1 MTRLK
6 LTIAFLLVVSI
17 TPIALAQEFRAV
29 LNGKVT
35 DPAKAVVPRAVITVT
50 NLGTNEMVKV
60 TTNSDGNY
68 TAPFLNPG
76 VYSITVEAQGF
87 KKYVRSNQELQV
99 GQTATLN
106 IELELGAADE
116 TVNIRAEEP
125 LLEDGNADRGTVI
138 DNSIITEL
146 PLNGRNPFMLAA
158 LTAGVT
164 FDGANI
170 YQRPF
175 DNGDMG
181 TFSFNG
187 TPSRNNE
194 FLLDGAPNNGMVNG
208 TNNIA
213 MVPSVDA
220 VQEFK
225 VITNAYDAQYG
236 RTSGGVINVSLK
248 SGSNAFHGTA
258 GGFFRRNFMDANSLV
273 ANFRGIPAG
282 KFQKPDGTFDS
293 APHFLDQYGFQLS
306 GPVLLPKLY
315 NGRNRTFFL
324 FSVEDY
330 NEQSPNPS
338 IRTMPTEEF
347 LQGNFSKLTNAAG
360 NLIPI
365 YNPFDGQMV
374 GSQWVRNQFP
384 GNKIPENMIHPLA
397 KKLIPFFPKP
407 NITPLSGEPWRNNF
421 LDIPNQAR
429 DDFTNW
435 AFRID
440 QRISEN
446 DKVFFR
452 YGYNTR
458 REMRWSNGI
467 TEGPAQQGQ
476 LPLIRENFSGV
487 ADWVHT
493 FNPTLVLNVRASA
506 NRFVED
512 SRSDVGLN
520 FDLTEIGFPKS
531 LVDQMPVK
539 IFPRIELGD
548 GYIRLGRG
556 QYDSE
561 STNVFTFQPNLTWLR
576 GAKAI
581 KMGLD
586 MRYTQYADINSGD
599 VLRLNFNRNFTKRI
613 YNSNSDPTGHTVASF
628 LLGAVASG
636 NITYNVPP
644 IYMWKYY
651 APWTQVDWK
660 AMDRLTVNFGVRWDL
675 NFPVKERYQRRNY
688 IFDPSQINP
697 VSQRI
702 NRAAFPSVPELKG
715 GLRFLGIDGSPDT
728 PWKLDTNNIQ
738 PRVGFAY
745 RLNEKTVLR
754 GGFGRS
760 YLNPTPRGQ
769 GQGFSFTTG
778 LVSSLDG
785 GRTPVTDFSGFFPN
799 GVITPPGSSLGLE
812 TLLGQNISYSN
823 PNFEIPYAH
832 NFSLGFQ
839 RQLGWKTVVE
849 ASYVG
854 SRAYKLQSSYGGVN
868 EPGADVRKLCDVT
881 QGGNRN
887 YCDEDLPNP
896 FRNVRGFEGT
906 GFFTM
911 TDRDRYFSL
920 RPYPHFGRIT
930 ETERNDGKGWYNAM
944 QLIVNRR
951 LSNGFSAHASY
962 TFSKV
967 MQFVGDTVT
976 DDFKLTRAA
985 SRSIASED
993 RPHRFTF
1000 AGIYHLPV
1008 GKGRRFFGGMPGI
1021 LNAVFGGW
1029 EMAGAVIRESGRP
1042 WDFPNPEDD
1051 TPIYYLGGAELSK
1064 SERSRFVN
1072 GIEYIQGFRPCVERR
1087 NNDPTSPGFGQYALT
1102 PASINYGCSA
1112 ANFRVV
1118 ESYETYT
1125 VPLRDPRFRR
1135 PAFTQIDVN
1144 FAKNWQ
1150 VREKHSLQLR
1160 VEAFNLFN
1168 TPMYNRINYNQD
1180 VNNSAF
1186 GAINKST
1193 QNQNNYP
1200 RQFQLAVK
1208 YRF

>member
-1 MTRLK
+1 MQI
-6 LTIAFLLVVSI
+6 TIMFLFVVSI
-17 TPIALAQEFRAV
+17 TPVALAQEFRAV

-35 DPAKAVVPRAVITVT
+35 DPAKAVVPGAAITVT

-60 TTNSDGNY
+60 TTDSEGNF

-76 VYSITVEAQGF
+76 VYSITVEANGF
-87 KKYVRSNQELQV
+87 KKYARTNQELQV

-106 IELELGAADE
+106 IELELGAANE

-194 FLLDGAPNNGMVNG
+194 FLLDGAPNNGIVNG
-208 TNNIA
+208 ANNIA
-213 MVPSVDA
+213 MVPPVDA

-225 VITNAYDAQYG
+225 VITGAYDAQYG
-236 RTSGGVINVSLK
+236 RGSGGVINVSLK
-248 SGSNAFHGTA
+248 PGSNAFHGSVFEFA
-258 GGFFRRNFMDANSLV
+258 RRNFMDANGLV
-273 ANFRGIPAG
+273 ANYRGVPAG
-282 KFQKPDGTFDS
+282 KFRKPDGTLDS
-293 APHFLDQYGFQLS
+293 APHRLDQYGFQLN
-306 GPVLLPKLY
+306 GPVRIPKLY
-315 NGRNRTFFL
+315 DGHSRTFFL
-324 FSVEDY
+324 FSWEDY

-338 IRTMPTEEF
+338 IRTMPTEAF
-347 LQGNFSKLTNAAG
+347 LRGDFSKLTNAAG
-360 NLIPI
+360 SLIPI
-365 YNPFDGQMV
+365 YNPYDGEMV
-374 GSQWVRNQFP
+374 GNQWVRRQFD

-407 NITPLSGEPWRNNF
+407 NLTPQSGEPWRNNF

-435 AFRID
+435 AIRIEH
-440 QRISEN
+440 RIGEK

-452 YGYNTR
+452 YGYNHRT
-458 REMRWSNGI
+458 EMRWSNGI

-476 LPLIRENFSGV
+476 LPLIRENFTGV

-493 FNPTLVLNVRASA
+493 FNPTLVLNVRASS

-512 SRSDVGLN
+512 SRTDVGLN
-520 FDLTEIGFPKS
+520 FDLTTIGFPKS
-531 LVDQMPVK
+531 LADQIPIK

-548 GYIRLGRG
+548 GYVRLGRG
-556 QYDSE
+556 QLDLE
-561 STNVFTFQPNLTWLR
+561 ATNAFTFQPNLTWVR
-576 GAKAI
+576 GNKTI
-581 KMGLD
+581 RTGLD
-586 MRYTQYADINSGD
+586 MRYTQYADVNSGD
-599 VLRLNFNRNFTKRI
+599 ILRLNFNRNFTKRI

-636 NITYNVPP
+636 SIAYNVPP

-651 APWTQVDWK
+651 APWAQVDWK
-660 AMDRLTVNFGVRWDL
+660 TTSRLTVNIGLRWDF
-675 NFPVKERYQRRNY
+675 NSPVKERFTRRNY
-688 IFDPSQINP
+688 IFDPSQTNP

-702 NRAAFPSVPELKG
+702 NRTAFPDIPDLKG
-715 GLRFLGIDGSPDT
+715 GLGFLNIDGSPDT
-728 PWKLDTNNIQ
+728 PWRLDTNNNQ
-738 PRVGFAY
+738 LRAGFAY

-760 YLNPTPRGQ
+760 YLNPTPRGH
-769 GQGFSFTTG
+769 GQGFSFTTN

-785 GRTPVTDFSGFFPN
+785 GRTPVSDFNGLFPN
-799 GVITPPGSSLGLE
+799 GVITPPGSSRGLE
-812 TLLGQNISYSN
+812 TSLGQSISYSN
-823 PNFEIPYAH
+823 PDFEIPYVH
-832 NFSLGFQ
+832 NFSFGFQ
-839 RQLGWKTVVE
+839 RQLGWRTVVE
-849 ASYVG
+849 VSYVG

-868 EPGADVRKLCDVT
+868 EISADVRKLCDVT
-881 QGGNRN
+881 QGGDRS
-887 YCDEDLPNP
+887 YCDQDLPNP
-896 FRNVRGFEGT
+896 FRNVSGFEGS
-906 GFFTM
+906 GFFTA
-911 TDRDRYFSL
+911 TSRDRYFLMS
-920 RPYPHFGRIT
+920 PYPHFGRIT
-930 ETERNDGKGWYNAM
+930 ETERNDGKGWYNAL
-944 QLIVNRR
+944 QVIANRR
-951 LSNGFSAHASY
+951 LSNGFSVNASY

-967 MQFVGDTVT
+967 MQAVGDTT
-976 DDFKLTRAA
+976 SDDTNRLIRAA
-985 SRSIASED
+985 SRGVASED

-1008 GKGRRFFGGMPGI
+1008 GKGRRFFGEMPGI
-1021 LNAVFGGW
+1021 LDAVFGGW

-1042 WDFPNPEDD
+1042 WDFPNPDD
-1051 TPIYYLGGAELSK
+1051 NLPIYYLGGAELSK
-1064 SERSRFVN
+1064 SERSRVVN
-1072 GIEYIQGFRPCVERR
+1072 GVEYIQGFRPCVERL
-1087 NNDPTSPGFGQYALT
+1087 NTDPTSPNFRQYVLT
-1102 PASINYGCSA
+1102 TNSINYGCA
-1112 ANFRVV
+1112 TANFRVV

-1125 VPLRDPRFRR
+1125 APLRDPRFRR

-1144 FAKNWQ
+1144 FAKNWR
-1150 VREKHSLQLR
+1150 VREKQRLQLR

-1180 VNNSAF
+1180 VNNFAF

-1193 QNQNNYP
+1193 QNQNNFP

-1208 YRF
+1208 YIF